1 MFSAENVCQ
10 PIHPL
15 PPVTVL
21 ALPVARS
28 EFGSSSFAVQCF
40 AQQLPWQATLASS
53 SWYDVYGNPV
63 ATSSRGGP
71 VSVTVLQDMYNSE
84 AFNLTYTY
92 RNQLNFDHPLTISDG
107 GYYSC
112 NISVVLTYPD
122 NSTAVLSNSSI
133 FPLIIEGK
141 LYLLPTPYYACN

>member
-1 MFSAENVCQ
+1 MST
-10 PIHPL
+10 
-15 PPVTVL
+15 PPPPPTVAVL
-21 ALPVARS
+21 AVPVARS

-40 AQQLPWQATLASS
+40 AQEFPWQATLASS

-63 ATSSRGGP
+63 AASSRGGP
-71 VSVTVLQDMYNSE
+71 VSVAVLQDMYNSE
-84 AFNLTYTY
+84 VFNLTYTY

-133 FPLIIEGK
+133 FPLIIDGE
-141 LYLLPTPYYACN
+141 LDLLSQSAWL